1 MILCVG
7 TTPVFQRT
15 MKFER
20 LRLDEVNRAVEVTEY
35 ASGKA
40 INVARVAHTLGEEV
54 LVTGFLGG
62 DTGRFI
68 REQLTADGI
77 SHDFV
82 EVEPKTR
89 TCVTIL
95 DHHNGQVTELVEEAK
110 RVEPAAWGQ
119 IAAKIKALL
128 PRVKMIVLSGSLPPH
143 SPEDFYGRCVR
154 MANERGIRTIVDASG
169 QPLLAAWR
177 ERPTVLKPN
186 RRELDKTLGRNAKVE
201 LLAGRYGGLW
211 AVVTDGKAG
220 ATVSDGTRSWRFRPP
235 ELQAVNPIGSGDA
248 VAAGLAVAL
257 VRGQEMPDACR
268 LAIACGAANAMTPR
282 AGHVLPVDVELLQKQ
297 VGVES
302 CK

>member
-20 LRLDEVNRAVEVTEY
+20 VRLDEVNRAVEVSEY

-54 LVTGFLGG
+54 VVTGFLGG
-62 DTGRFI
+62 DTGKFI

-77 SHDFV
+77 PHDFV

-95 DHHNGQVTELVEEAK
+95 DHHHGQVTELVEEAK
-110 RVEPAAWGQ
+110 RVEPEAWEQ
-119 IAAKIKALL
+119 IDAKIDALL
-128 PRVKMIVLSGSLPPH
+128 PRAKMMVLSGSLPPH

-154 MANERGIRTIVDASG
+154 KANERGIQTIVDASG
-169 QPLLAAWR
+169 QPLLGAWR
-177 ERPTVLKPN
+177 ERPTILKPN
-186 RRELDKTLGRNAKVE
+186 RRELERTLGRHTKNE
-201 LLAGRYGGLW
+201 FLAGRYGAHW
-211 AVVTDGKAG
+211 AVVTEGKAG
-220 ATVSDGTRSWRFRPP
+220 ATVSDGTRLWRIRSP
-235 ELQAVNPIGSGDA
+235 EVQAVNPIGSGDA

-257 VRGQEMPDACR
+257 VRGQSMPDACR
-268 LAIACGAANAMTPR
+268 LAIACGAANAMTPK
-282 AGHVLPVDVELLQKQ
+282 AGHVLPVDVELLEKK
-297 VGVES
+297 VDVES
-302 CK
+302 CG